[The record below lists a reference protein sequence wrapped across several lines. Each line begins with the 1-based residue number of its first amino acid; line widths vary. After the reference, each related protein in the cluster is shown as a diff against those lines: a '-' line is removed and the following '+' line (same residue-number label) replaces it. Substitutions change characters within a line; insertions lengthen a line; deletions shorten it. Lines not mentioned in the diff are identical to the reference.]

1 MKAAAHVFQSGAEAG
16 QRVRLQIDIA
26 ECDDACSRG
35 LHQAIAL
42 PVDTGITDRAL
53 GIVVDRELA
62 LPLRLISSR
71 SAIFT
76 LSRFSRVFQA
86 HRVAV

>member
-35 LHQAIAL
+35 NVA
-42 PVDTGITDRAL
+42 D
-53 GIVVDRELA
+53 
-62 LPLRLISSR
+62 ISMAAR
-71 SAIFT
+71 
-76 LSRFSRVFQA
+76 R
-86 HRVAV
+86 RVA